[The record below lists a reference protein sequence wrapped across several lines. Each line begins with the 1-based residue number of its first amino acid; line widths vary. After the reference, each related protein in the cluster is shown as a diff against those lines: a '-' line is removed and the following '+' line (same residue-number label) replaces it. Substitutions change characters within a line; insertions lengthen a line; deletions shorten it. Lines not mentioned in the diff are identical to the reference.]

1 MEHLLKMLDIN
12 ASEITDIINLAD
24 QLKYEKNHGIAHN
37 VLAGRTLGMI
47 FRRPSTRTRVSFEV
61 GMYQLGGHA
70 IVLSEDEI
78 AVAREGD
85 EQTEDMARALSRY
98 VDALLIR
105 TTNHAEADNLARYG
119 TVPVINGMT
128 DYAHPCQILSYL
140 MTIREYKG
148 RLDGLKIGFIGEGG
162 AIMNSLIIGCL
173 KCRMHVAVAC
183 PEGYDPDQSVIDFAA
198 QVGHFEMYR
207 DPRGAARAADVV
219 VTDAWLPAGREDEE
233 NERRAAFRMFQIND
247 DLMRY
252 AKPDAL
258 VFHSMPINRGEEI
271 TAAIAEH
278 HSGEIFDA
286 AENLLHVQKA
296 LLIKILG
303 EEPVPQNII

>member
-1 MEHLLKMLDIN
+1 MEHLLKMLDVN
-12 ASEITDIINLAD
+12 AGEIAELLNLAD
-24 QLKYEKNHGIAHN
+24 QLKYEKNHGIAHKT
-37 VLAGRTLGMI
+37 LEGKTLGMI

-70 IVLSEDEI
+70 TVLSEDEI
-78 AVAREGD
+78 AVAGQGD

-98 VDALLIR
+98 VDGLLIR
-105 TTNHAEADNLARYG
+105 TGTHTEADNLARYG
-119 TVPVINGMT
+119 TVPVINGLT

-148 RLDGLKIGFIGEGG
+148 RLDGLKIGFIGDGG

-219 VTDAWLPAGREDEE
+219 VTDAWLPAGKEDEAL
-233 NERRAAFRMFQIND
+233 ERRASFGMFQIND
-247 DLMRY
+247 ELMRY

-271 TAAIAEH
+271 TAAIAEQ
-278 HSGEIFDA
+278 HSNEIFDA

-296 LLIKILG
+296 VLVKLLGDAPLS
-303 EEPVPQNII
+303 ESME